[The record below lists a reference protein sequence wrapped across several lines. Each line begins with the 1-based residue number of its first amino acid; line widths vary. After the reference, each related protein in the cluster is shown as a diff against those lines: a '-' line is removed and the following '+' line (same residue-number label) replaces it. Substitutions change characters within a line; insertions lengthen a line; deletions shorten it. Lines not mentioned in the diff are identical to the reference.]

1 MEKLNVVIADTNDGL
16 LNAIREKFENDNSIS
31 IIGLSKDGE
40 NVLKLLQE
48 NTVDVVIT
56 DLILPVI
63 DGFTLIEQVMKS
75 KKITDKPKFIILSG
89 ISNEKIINT
98 AFSLGAAYFIL
109 KPFDIDSL
117 LNRVKQVAGLDYYE
131 NNILL
136 SSKNTS
142 LIEFEGDNT
151 VQTHVPR
158 AKDMEMRITEII
170 HELGVPAHIKGY
182 RYLIYSIILC
192 VNDMEML
199 GAVTKIM
206 YPEIAKKFSTTPS
219 RVERAIRHS
228 IELSWQQCSPSKLY
242 KLFGYTVNTKKGKP
256 TNSEYIALIADKVRL
271 EYKDSEQKVM

>member
-16 LNAIREKFENDNSIS
+16 LNAIKENFEKDNLIH
-31 IIGLSKDGE
+31 IVGLAKDGE

-48 NTVDVVIT
+48 NTVHVVIT

-75 KKITDKPKFIILSG
+75 KKIKDKPKFIILSG

-98 AFSLGAAYFIL
+98 SFSLGAAYFIL

-117 LNRVKQVAGLDYYE
+117 LSRVKQVANLDYYE

-142 LIEFEGDNT
+142 LIELENDNNNLNQPKT
-151 VQTHVPR
+151 
-158 AKDMEMRITEII
+158 KDLEMRITEII

-228 IELSWQQCSPSKLY
+228 IELSWQQCSPAKLY
-242 KLFGYTVNTKKGKP
+242 KIFGYTVNTKKGKP

-271 EYKDSEQKVM
+271 EYKNEEQKVI